1 MVGVHGG
8 QVGSAV
14 HAAEVRAGGGGVAL
28 AVAWRLVVGH
38 GVGGGSGGRAGH

>member
-8 QVGSAV
+8 QVGATV
-14 HAAEVRAGGGGVAL
+14 HAAEVGAGRGRVAL

-38 GVGGGSGGRAGH
+38 GVGGGRGSRA